1 MIPHPGRLCQA
12 DSHCRVELD
21 DAALGNYDSYMRRNG
36 KLFVALHALVHLDRH
51 GGVPM
56 TSEAIAGCLSTNP
69 VVVRRTLGELRR
81 GGILGAVRGHG
92 GGWTLA
98 RPAATITLL
107 DICAA
112 LGESL
117 VEVMEPDPAH
127 PSCAVVGSLTDS
139 LGGVLAEVRA
149 LLDDRL
155 GRITLA
161 GLSADV
167 STRTGVAGFHL
178 PEFAH
183 HGS

>member
-1 MIPHPGRLCQA
+1 
-12 DSHCRVELD
+12 
-21 DAALGNYDSYMRRNG
+21 MRRSD

-51 GGVPM
+51 GDSPM

-69 VVVRRTLGELRR
+69 VVIRRTLGELRK
-81 GGILGAVRGHG
+81 GGILSAARGHG

-98 RPAATITLL
+98 RPAVSISLR
-107 DICAA
+107 DVCAA
-112 LGESL
+112 LGESI
-117 VEVMEPDPAH
+117 VAVMEADPDH

-155 GRITLA
+155 SRITLA
-161 GLSADV
+161 DLSADV
-167 STRTGVAGFHL
+167 SNRAALAGHHFQEVL
-178 PEFAH
+178 R

>member
-1 MIPHPGRLCQA
+1 MK
-12 DSHCRVELD
+12 
-21 DAALGNYDSYMRRNG
+21 RNDR
-36 KLFVALHALVHLDRH
+36 LFVALHALVHLDRH
-51 GGVPM
+51 GGAPM

-69 VVVRRTLGELRR
+69 VVIRRTLGVLRR
-81 GGILGAVRGHG
+81 GGILTAARGHG

-98 RPAATITLL
+98 RPAGSISLL

-117 VEVMEPDPAH
+117 VEMMEPDPAH
-127 PSCAVVGSLTDS
+127 PGCAVVDSLTDS

-161 GLSADV
+161 DLSADV
-167 STRTGVAGFHL
+167 VTRAGVAGYHF
-178 PEFAH
+178 PEVLH